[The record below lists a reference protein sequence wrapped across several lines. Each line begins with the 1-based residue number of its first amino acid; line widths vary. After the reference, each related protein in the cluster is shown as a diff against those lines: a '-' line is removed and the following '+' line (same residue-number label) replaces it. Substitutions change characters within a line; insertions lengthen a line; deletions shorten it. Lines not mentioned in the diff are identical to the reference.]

1 MKNNDKPSCSQ
12 ERIKALMD
20 FYNINQTDLSKK
32 SGVGRTAIAN
42 YVKGIREPKQDAVYL
57 LSKPFNINPV
67 WLMGYDVP
75 MFATSDA
82 QIAEIADVIT
92 SRDKVITE
100 EEKVLIS
107 AYRNADELTKQMVL
121 RLLKVGE

>member
-1 MKNNDKPSCSQ
+1 MRNSNAKERLRALLDFFNIKVNDLSAKTGVKPS
-12 ERIKALMD
+12 AL
-20 FYNINQTDLSKK
+20 YNYLS
-32 SGVGRTAIAN
+32 GL
-42 YVKGIREPKQDAVYL
+42 REPKQLAISAICEAYNLNPAWL
-57 LSKPFNINPV
+57 L
-67 WLMGYDVP
+67 GYDVP

-82 QIAEIADVIT
+82 QVAEIAEVIT

-100 EEKVLIS
+100 EEKALIS